1 MRTMQQTVAML
12 TRAPKPI
19 ERARPRM
26 AKLMA
31 AALVFAATAAGAMPS
46 PDALSLRS
54 QHASLRDALARS
66 PFHRPLLVQS
76 AEAADELRGEI
87 YAVVDQPFDTTAQ
100 VLTDKARWCD
110 VMMLHQNVK
119 RCRSDGGAADG
130 TLGIVI
136 GRKAEHT
143 PEQGYKMDF
152 TFGVPA
158 SAADFVRVQL
168 SAAAGPLGTRDHRVT
183 LRAAPLDAKRSFIHM
198 SYAYEFGGLAR
209 LATQAYLATAGR
221 DKVGFTVAGRT
232 EDGQPVY
239 INGVRAMLERT
250 AMRYYLAIEACLGA
264 LAAPAA
270 QQQDKRLHDWFDL
283 TEQHPRQLRELRRDE
298 YLAIKRRDLATL

>member
-1 MRTMQQTVAML
+1 
-12 TRAPKPI
+12 
-19 ERARPRM
+19 
-26 AKLMA
+26 MA
-31 AALVFAATAAGAMPS
+31 AAWAFAAVAAGAMPS
-46 PDALSLRS
+46 TDAQSLRS
-54 QHASLRDALARS
+54 QHAGLRDALAHS

-76 AEAADELRGEI
+76 SEANDELRGEI
-87 YAVVDQPFDTTAQ
+87 YAVVDQPFAATAQ
-100 VLTDKARWCD
+100 MLKDKTRWCD

-119 RCRSDGGAADG
+119 RCRNSGN

-143 PEQGYKMDF
+143 PEQGYPMDF
-152 TFGVPA
+152 AFSVPA
-158 SAADFVRVQL
+158 SAADFLRVQL

-183 LRAAPLDAKRSFIHM
+183 LRAAPLDAQRSFIHM

-209 LATQAYLATAGR
+209 LATQAYLATAAR
-221 DKVGFTVAGRT
+221 DKVGFTVAGRG

-239 INGVRAMLERT
+239 IHGVRAMIERN

-270 QQQDKRLHDWFDL
+270 HQQEKRMHDWFDL
-283 TEQHPRQLRELRRDE
+283 TEQHPRQLREMRRDE